1 MEDETDSRL
10 YIRVGCSVCLSSRRK
25 GVFMN
30 CPYCDKESKQVI
42 EASFNSIKD
51 SLSQNLSAD
60 QKQELIKFL
69 QEENINGKLAR
80 IS

>member
-1 MEDETDSRL
+1 MEDKTDSRL

-51 SLSQNLSAD
+51 SLSQNLSVD

-69 QEENINGKLAR
+69 QEE
-80 IS
+80 

>member
-1 MEDETDSRL
+1 MGDETDSRL
-10 YIRVGCSVCLSSRRK
+10 YIRVGCSVCLCNRRQ

-30 CPYCDKESKQVI
+30 CPYCDAESKQMI

-51 SLSQNLSAD
+51 SLNQNLSVN

-69 QEENINGKLAR
+69 QEG
-80 IS
+80 

>member
-1 MEDETDSRL
+1 MGDETDSRL

-42 EASFNSIKD
+42 EASFISIKD

-69 QEENINGKLAR
+69 QEE
-80 IS
+80 

>member
-1 MEDETDSRL
+1 MGDETDSRL
-10 YIRVGCSVCLSSRRK
+10 YIRVGCSVCLGSRRK

-30 CPYCDKESKQVI
+30 CPYCDTQRKQMI

-69 QEENINGKLAR
+69 QEE
-80 IS
+80 

>member
-1 MEDETDSRL
+1 
-10 YIRVGCSVCLSSRRK
+10 
-25 GVFMN
+25 MN
-30 CPYCDKESKQVI
+30 CPYCDTQRKQMI

-69 QEENINGKLAR
+69 QEE
-80 IS
+80 

>member
-1 MEDETDSRL
+1 MEDKTDPRL
-10 YIRVGCSVCLSSRRK
+10 YIRVGCSVCLSGRRQ

-30 CPYCDKESKQVI
+30 CPYCDKEKKQVI

-69 QEENINGKLAR
+69 QEE
-80 IS
+80 

>member
-1 MEDETDSRL
+1 MGEETDSKL

-69 QEENINGKLAR
+69 QEE
-80 IS
+80 

>member
-1 MEDETDSRL
+1 MGDETDSRL
-10 YIRVGCSVCLSSRRK
+10 YIRVGCSVCLGSRRK

-30 CPYCDKESKQVI
+30 CPYCDPQRKQMI

-69 QEENINGKLAR
+69 QEE
-80 IS
+80 

>member
-1 MEDETDSRL
+1 MEDKTDSRL
-10 YIRVGCSVCLSSRRK
+10 YIRVGCSVCLGSRRK

-30 CPYCDKESKQVI
+30 CPYCDTQRKQMI

-69 QEENINGKLAR
+69 QEE
-80 IS
+80 